1 MQILDIR
8 IKKHPI
14 RHYPRFDIELLVD
27 RIPERSEMRF
37 TNRGNRWFSNHG
49 GYVRYF
55 SWKPPS
61 NNGGYYGRSFDI
73 IMEDGS
79 KVTLFGPWSSRSSAM
94 NKEGFAPSLEV
105 SITDD
110 PDVLERGHTFWAGAV
125 TVELL
130 QPVLEEIGERLVEVD
145 SHGEPRWVLESTVGM
160 ERKSCE
166 H

>member
-1 MQILDIR
+1 MQILDID

-14 RHYPRFDIELLVD
+14 NHYPRFNIRLLVD

-37 TNRGNRWFSNHG
+37 INQGNRYFSNHG
-49 GYVRYF
+49 GYVEYF
-55 SWKPPS
+55 AWKPPN
-61 NNGGYYGRSFDI
+61 NNGGHYNRHFNI

-79 KVTLFGPWSSRSSAM
+79 EVTLLGPWSSRSSAM
-94 NKEGFAPSLEV
+94 NKAGFAPSLEV

-110 PDVLERGHTFWAGAV
+110 SRAFLRGYTFYAGAV

-130 QPVLEEIGERLVEVD
+130 QPILAELGERLVEID
-145 SHGEPRWVLESTVGM
+145 SYGEPRWALESTLDKEG
-160 ERKSCE
+160 SCE

>member
-8 IKKHPI
+8 IKKYLI

-37 TNRGNRWFSNHG
+37 QRKNNRWFSNHG

-79 KVTLFGPWSSRSSAM
+79 KVTLLGPWSSRSSAM

-110 PDVLERGHTFWAGAV
+110 LRVFLRGYTLFAGAV

-130 QPVLEEIGERLVEVD
+130 QPALGEIGERLVEVD
-145 SHGEPRWVLESTVGM
+145 SHGEPYWVLESQLETEESDG
-160 ERKSCE
+160 
-166 H
+166 